1 MLPYNTFSRKQI
13 LLITR
18 FFPQTAFLKQNC
30 NIILQYVTSRLNHSN
45 ILLDSSLSDPS
56 AYNWC
61 IHSLHFPELFFI
73 DTGKED
79 EKENRDQIPL
89 QDKRPIKTSRS
100 KGKQHKAEKS
110 SIQHDPGITSSSVE
124 NGRQEFQ
131 VADHGAS
138 EDMNLMQ
145 MTSVLK
151 DLQSL
156 STALLT
162 MDKESEDSQHSI

>member
-1 MLPYNTFSRKQI
+1 MHVISTWIPYI
-13 LLITR
+13 
-18 FFPQTAFLKQNC
+18 FL
-30 NIILQYVTSRLNHSN
+30 Y
-45 ILLDSSLSDPS
+45 
-56 AYNWC
+56 
-61 IHSLHFPELFFI
+61 FFI
-73 DTGKED
+73 DTGKEE

-89 QDKRPIKTSRS
+89 QDKRPIKSSRS

-110 SIQHDPGITSSSVE
+110 SIQHDLGITSSSVE
-124 NGRQEFQ
+124 NGRQEIQ
-131 VADHGAS
+131 AADHGAN

>member
-1 MLPYNTFSRKQI
+1 MLLY
-13 LLITR
+13 
-18 FFPQTAFLKQNC
+18 
-30 NIILQYVTSRLNHSN
+30 
-45 ILLDSSLSDPS
+45 
-56 AYNWC
+56 
-61 IHSLHFPELFFI
+61 FFI
-73 DTGKED
+73 DTGKEE
-79 EKENRDQIPL
+79 EKENRDQIPVE
-89 QDKRPIKTSRS
+89 DKRPVKTSRS

-110 SIQHDPGITSSSVE
+110 SIQRDPKTISSSVQK
-124 NGRQEFQ
+124 GRQEIQ
-131 VADHGAS
+131 AADHGAN

>member
-1 MLPYNTFSRKQI
+1 MHLISAQIPYI
-13 LLITR
+13 
-18 FFPQTAFLKQNC
+18 FLN
-30 NIILQYVTSRLNHSN
+30 
-45 ILLDSSLSDPS
+45 
-56 AYNWC
+56 
-61 IHSLHFPELFFI
+61 FFI
-73 DTGKED
+73 DTGKEE

-89 QDKRPIKTSRS
+89 QDKRPIKTSRG
-100 KGKQHKAEKS
+100 KGKQHKAEKLS
-110 SIQHDPGITSSSVE
+110 VQHDFGIASSSVE

-131 VADHGAS
+131 VADHGAN
-138 EDMNLMQ
+138 EDMNMLE